1 MRFSYVQKCLCQIH
15 TRANGN
21 SLHLFQG
28 FHNPHG
34 IAICPNGTT
43 MYVTEIGPNK
53 VWKFSLVSG
62 DSV

>member
-1 MRFSYVQKCLCQIH
+1 MYQHIAEKITL
-15 TRANGN
+15 
-21 SLHLFQG
+21 LFQG

-53 VWKFSLVSG
+53 VWKFSLASG
-62 DSV
+62 ESV